1 MFYLLYV
8 YLSPLI
14 SDAFGF
20 QVRFCQTSISMQ
32 ELQNV
37 VLEVTE
43 SLPILWEHW
52 HSSFVDRRTNMVHP
66 KPLKSTV
73 NHRGRQRCD
82 KHFYDL
88 LCHIGKSFGLSICP
102 FHFRMDSP
110 RWTAHNA
117 NRAFALRVHNLP
129 ILGLAELQRMDP
141 QLREMIKRENWKRC
155 PVCRHLCER
164 ESGCNFMTCPSEQ
177 CNFGRGE
184 WTLWLLLW
192 FVVCSLPHIYFS
204 CCVLS
209 TVWLCFY
216 MLLLVLWICDD
227 LCDLGFLQSLFWY
240 SRVGPRG
247 AYSNRCKIIARPQIC
262 FTLIRGT
269 SIFTNDFRSL
279 KYESL

>member
-129 ILGLAELQRMDP
+129 ILGLAKMQSC
-141 QLREMIKRENWKRC
+141 REWIRSSGRWSRGKTGSDAQSVDICVKEKVDAISWLAHLNSATLAGENGRC
-155 PVCRHLCER
+155 DYCCD
-164 ESGCNFMTCPSEQ
+164 
-177 CNFGRGE
+177 
-184 WTLWLLLW
+184 LL
-192 FVVCSLPHIYFS
+192 
-204 CCVLS
+204 CVLCLTYISVVVFFLQYGSAS
-209 TVWLCFY
+209 TCFY
-216 MLLLVLWICDD
+216 WFYGFVMIC
-227 LCDLGFLQSLFWY
+227 
-240 SRVGPRG
+240 V
-247 AYSNRCKIIARPQIC
+247 I
-262 FTLIRGT
+262 
-269 SIFTNDFRSL
+269 
-279 KYESL
+279 